1 MPVEKRYLRNIEALT
16 EDECLLLAEKHVAV
30 VGCGGLGGSV
40 VEALARI
47 GVRHLRLIDADV
59 FDETNLN
66 RQVLCT
72 EATVGLHKAEVAK
85 RRILE
90 IDSKA
95 EPEAI
100 VSYLDESNAADLIR
114 GMDCVVDC
122 LDTLE
127 SRFWLAH
134 ACQALGIPLVYGAI
148 AGWFGQVCTVH
159 PSDVSFASIY
169 GEPFG
174 TSQHERL
181 GSLPFAAYATAAVQ
195 ASETVKVLLGRPGQ
209 IRNRL
214 LMIDLLDGS
223 MESIE
228 LAPIP

>member
-47 GVRHLRLIDADV
+47 GVRHLRLIDADI

-90 IDSKA
+90 IDGKA

-100 VSYLDESNAADLIR
+100 VSYLDKNNAADLVHD
-114 GMDCVVDC
+114 MDCVVDC

-134 ACQALGIPLVYGAI
+134 ACQSLGIPIVYGAI

-159 PSDVSFASIY
+159 PGDASFVSIY

-181 GSLPFAAYATAAVQ
+181 GSLPFAAHATAAVQ
-195 ASETVKVLLGRPGQ
+195 SAEVVKVLLERPGQ

-214 LMIDLLDGS
+214 LMIDLLDSS
-223 MESIE
+223 MDDVE
-228 LAPIP
+228 LA

>member
-47 GVRHLRLIDADV
+47 GVRHLRLIDADI

-90 IDSKA
+90 IDGKA

-100 VSYLDESNAADLIR
+100 VSYLDKNNAADLVHD
-114 GMDCVVDC
+114 MDCVVDC

-134 ACQALGIPLVYGAI
+134 ACQSLGIPIVYGAI
-148 AGWFGQVCTVH
+148 AGWFGQVCTVY
-159 PSDVSFASIY
+159 PGDASFVSIY

-181 GSLPFAAYATAAVQ
+181 GSLPFAAHATAAAQSAEV
-195 ASETVKVLLGRPGQ
+195 VKVLLERPGQ

-223 MESIE
+223 MDDVE
-228 LAPIP
+228 LA

>member
-30 VGCGGLGGSV
+30 VGCGGLGGLV

-47 GVRHLRLIDADV
+47 GVRHLRLIDADI
-59 FDETNLN
+59 FDETHLN

-90 IDSKA
+90 IDGKA

-100 VSYLDESNAADLIR
+100 VSYLDKNNAADLVHD
-114 GMDCVVDC
+114 MDCVVDC

-134 ACQALGIPLVYGAI
+134 ACQSLGIPIVYGAI
-148 AGWFGQVCTVH
+148 AGWFGQVCTVY
-159 PSDVSFASIY
+159 PGDASFVSIY

-181 GSLPFAAYATAAVQ
+181 GSLPFAAHATAAAQSAEV
-195 ASETVKVLLGRPGQ
+195 VKVLLERPGQ

-223 MESIE
+223 MDDVE
-228 LAPIP
+228 LA

>member
-47 GVRHLRLIDADV
+47 GVRHLRLIDADI

-85 RRILE
+85 RRILK
-90 IDSKA
+90 IDGKA

-100 VSYLDESNAADLIR
+100 VSYLDKNNAADLVHD
-114 GMDCVVDC
+114 MDCVVDC

-134 ACQALGIPLVYGAI
+134 ACQSLGIPIVYGAI

-159 PSDVSFASIY
+159 PGDASFVSIY

-181 GSLPFAAYATAAVQ
+181 GSLPFAAHATAAVQ
-195 ASETVKVLLGRPGQ
+195 SAEVVKVLLERPGQ

-223 MESIE
+223 MDDVE
-228 LAPIP
+228 LA

>member
-1 MPVEKRYLRNIEALT
+1 MPVEKRYFRNIEALT

-47 GVRHLRLIDADV
+47 GVRHLRLIDADI

-90 IDSKA
+90 IDGKA

-100 VSYLDESNAADLIR
+100 VSYLDKNNAADLVHD
-114 GMDCVVDC
+114 MDCVVDC

-134 ACQALGIPLVYGAI
+134 ACQSLGIPIVYGAI
-148 AGWFGQVCTVH
+148 AGWFGQVCTVY
-159 PSDVSFASIY
+159 PGDASFVSIY

-181 GSLPFAAYATAAVQ
+181 GSLPFAAHATAAVQ
-195 ASETVKVLLGRPGQ
+195 SAEVVKVLLERPGQ

-223 MESIE
+223 MDDVE
-228 LAPIP
+228 LA

>member
-47 GVRHLRLIDADV
+47 GVRHLRLIDADI

-90 IDSKA
+90 IDGKA
-95 EPEAI
+95 EPEAT
-100 VSYLDESNAADLIR
+100 VSYLDKNNAVDLVHD
-114 GMDCVVDC
+114 MDCVVDC

-134 ACQALGIPLVYGAI
+134 ACQSLGIPIVYGAI

-159 PSDVSFASIY
+159 PGDASFVSIY

-181 GSLPFAAYATAAVQ
+181 GSLPFAAHATAAVQ
-195 ASETVKVLLGRPGQ
+195 SAEVVKVLLERPGQ

-223 MESIE
+223 MDDVE
-228 LAPIP
+228 LA

>member
-1 MPVEKRYLRNIEALT
+1 MPIEQRYLRNIEALT

-47 GVRHLRLIDADV
+47 GVRHLRLIDADI

-90 IDSKA
+90 IDGKA

-100 VSYLDESNAADLIR
+100 VSYLDKNNAADLVHD
-114 GMDCVVDC
+114 MDCVVDC

-134 ACQALGIPLVYGAI
+134 ACQSLGIPIVYGAI

-159 PSDVSFASIY
+159 PGDASFVSIY

-181 GSLPFAAYATAAVQ
+181 GSLPFAAHATAAVQ
-195 ASETVKVLLGRPGQ
+195 SAEVVKVLLERPGQ

-223 MESIE
+223 MDDVE
-228 LAPIP
+228 LA

>member
-30 VGCGGLGGSV
+30 MGCGGLGGSV

-47 GVRHLRLIDADV
+47 GVRHLRLIDADI

-90 IDSKA
+90 IDGKA

-100 VSYLDESNAADLIR
+100 VSYLDKNNAADLVHD
-114 GMDCVVDC
+114 MDCVVDC

-134 ACQALGIPLVYGAI
+134 ACQSLGIPIVYGAI
-148 AGWFGQVCTVH
+148 AGWFGQVCTVY
-159 PSDVSFASIY
+159 PGDASFVSIY

-181 GSLPFAAYATAAVQ
+181 GSLPFAAHATAAVQ
-195 ASETVKVLLGRPGQ
+195 SAEVVKVLLERPGQ

-223 MESIE
+223 MDDVE
-228 LAPIP
+228 LA

>member
-47 GVRHLRLIDADV
+47 GVRHLRLIDADI

-90 IDSKA
+90 IDGKA

-100 VSYLDESNAADLIR
+100 VSYLDKNNAADLVHD
-114 GMDCVVDC
+114 MDCVVDC

-134 ACQALGIPLVYGAI
+134 ACQSLGIPIVYGAI

-159 PSDVSFASIY
+159 PGDASFVSIY

-181 GSLPFAAYATAAVQ
+181 GSLPFAAHATAAVQ
-195 ASETVKVLLGRPGQ
+195 SAEVVKVLLERPGQ

-223 MESIE
+223 MDDVE
-228 LAPIP
+228 LA

>member
-30 VGCGGLGGSV
+30 VGCGGLGGLV

-47 GVRHLRLIDADV
+47 GVRHLRLIDADI

-90 IDSKA
+90 IDGKA

-100 VSYLDESNAADLIR
+100 VSYLDKNNAADLVHD
-114 GMDCVVDC
+114 MDCVVDC

-134 ACQALGIPLVYGAI
+134 ACQSLGIPIVYGAI
-148 AGWFGQVCTVH
+148 AGWFGQVCTVY
-159 PSDVSFASIY
+159 PGDASFVSIY

-181 GSLPFAAYATAAVQ
+181 GSLPFAAHATAAVQ
-195 ASETVKVLLGRPGQ
+195 SAEVVKVLLERPGQ

-223 MESIE
+223 MDDVE
-228 LAPIP
+228 LA

>member
-1 MPVEKRYLRNIEALT
+1 MPIEKRYLRNIEALT
-16 EDECLLLAEKHVAV
+16 EDECLLLGEKHVAV

-40 VEALARI
+40 VEALTRI
-47 GVRHLRLIDADV
+47 GVRHLRLIDADA

-72 EATVGLHKAEVAK
+72 EATVGLHKVEVAK

-90 IDSKA
+90 IDSTA
-95 EPEAI
+95 SPEAI
-100 VSYLDESNAADLIR
+100 VSYLDEGNAADLIR
-114 GMDCVVDC
+114 GTDCVVDC

-127 SRFWLAH
+127 ARFWLAH
-134 ACQALGIPLVYGAI
+134 ACQSLGIPIVYGAI
-148 AGWFGQVCTVH
+148 AGWFGQVCTVY
-159 PSDVSFASIY
+159 PGDTSFASIY

-181 GSLPFAAYATAAVQ
+181 GSLSFTAYATAAVQ
-195 ASETVKVLLGRPGQ
+195 SAEVVKALLGRAGQ

-214 LMIDLLDGS
+214 IMIDLLDGS

-228 LAPIP
+228 LA

>member
-47 GVRHLRLIDADV
+47 GVRHLRLIDADI

-90 IDSKA
+90 IDGKA

-100 VSYLDESNAADLIR
+100 VSYLDKNNAADLVHD
-114 GMDCVVDC
+114 MDCVVDC

-134 ACQALGIPLVYGAI
+134 ACQSLGIPIVYGAI
-148 AGWFGQVCTVH
+148 AGWFGQACTVY
-159 PSDVSFASIY
+159 PGDASFVSIY

-181 GSLPFAAYATAAVQ
+181 GSLPFAAHATAAVQ
-195 ASETVKVLLGRPGQ
+195 SAEVVKVLLERPGQ

-223 MESIE
+223 MDDVE
-228 LAPIP
+228 LA

>member
-47 GVRHLRLIDADV
+47 GVRHLRLIDADI

-90 IDSKA
+90 IDGKA

-100 VSYLDESNAADLIR
+100 VSYLDKNNAADLVHD
-114 GMDCVVDC
+114 MDCVVDC

-134 ACQALGIPLVYGAI
+134 ACQSLGIPIVYGAI
-148 AGWFGQVCTVH
+148 AGWFGQVCTVY
-159 PSDVSFASIY
+159 PGDASFVSIY

-181 GSLPFAAYATAAVQ
+181 GSLPFAAHATAAVQ
-195 ASETVKVLLGRPGQ
+195 SAEVVKVLLERPGQ

-223 MESIE
+223 MDDVE
-228 LAPIP
+228 LA

>member
-47 GVRHLRLIDADV
+47 GVRHLRLIDADI

-90 IDSKA
+90 IDGKA

-100 VSYLDESNAADLIR
+100 VSYLDKNNAADLVHD
-114 GMDCVVDC
+114 MDCVVDC

-134 ACQALGIPLVYGAI
+134 ACQSLGIPIVYGAI

-159 PSDVSFASIY
+159 PGDASFVSIY

-181 GSLPFAAYATAAVQ
+181 GSLPFAAHATAAVQ
-195 ASETVKVLLGRPGQ
+195 SAEVVKVLLERPGQ

-223 MESIE
+223 MDDME
-228 LAPIP
+228 LA

>member
-16 EDECLLLAEKHVAV
+16 ENECLLLAEKHVAV

-47 GVRHLRLIDADV
+47 GVRHLRLIDADI

-72 EATVGLHKAEVAK
+72 EATVGLHKTEVAK

-90 IDSKA
+90 IDGKA

-100 VSYLDESNAADLIR
+100 VSYLDKNNAADLVHD
-114 GMDCVVDC
+114 MDCVVDC

-134 ACQALGIPLVYGAI
+134 ACQSLGIPIVYGAI
-148 AGWFGQVCTVH
+148 AGWFGQVCTVY
-159 PSDVSFASIY
+159 PGDASFVSIY

-181 GSLPFAAYATAAVQ
+181 GSLPFAAHATAAVQ
-195 ASETVKVLLGRPGQ
+195 SAEVVKVLLERPGQ

-223 MESIE
+223 MDDVE
-228 LAPIP
+228 LA